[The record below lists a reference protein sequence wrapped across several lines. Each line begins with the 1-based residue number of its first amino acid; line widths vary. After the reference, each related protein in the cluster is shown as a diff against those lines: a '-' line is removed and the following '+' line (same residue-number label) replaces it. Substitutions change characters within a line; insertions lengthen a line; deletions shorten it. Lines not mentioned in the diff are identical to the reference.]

1 MSVVGKDYILG
12 FFVVDDV
19 EYEFFSKFSKR
30 LYEHLKEGKTPEIKD
45 VRKITFS
52 EGEQNE

>member
-1 MSVVGKDYILG
+1 MSVAGKDYILG
-12 FFVVDDV
+12 FFVVDDKG
-19 EYEFFSKFSKR
+19 YEFFSKFSKK
-30 LYEHLKEGKTPEIKD
+30 LYEALKAGKPVEIKD